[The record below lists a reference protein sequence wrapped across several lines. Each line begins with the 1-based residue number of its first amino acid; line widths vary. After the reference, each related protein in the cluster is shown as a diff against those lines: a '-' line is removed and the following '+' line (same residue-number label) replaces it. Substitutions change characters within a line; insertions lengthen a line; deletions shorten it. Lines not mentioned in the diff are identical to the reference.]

1 MKRSIVG
8 AHNPKNT
15 AFRGSSLKKN
25 ISETTIVTS
34 TSTSKTNSKG
44 LKSFINLNIS
54 ILIYTIVLKSIV
66 INTYTLKLNIL
77 LPNFFF

>member
-15 AFRGSSLKKN
+15 ALSGSSLKKN

-66 INTYTLKLNIL
+66 NNTYTLKLNIL
-77 LPNFFF
+77 LPYFFI